1 MRLSEDRISHLSR
14 LIMTGIVDSGFV
26 EPAQPPEKVYR
37 EIKKSVIAELE
48 AEEELDA
55 AVRRTIQSL
64 SRKVPE
70 GSAEWT
76 VLYRKF
82 MEEEM
87 GRRKRL

>member
-14 LIMTGIVDSGFV
+14 LIMTGIVDGGFV

-37 EIKKSVIAELE
+37 EIKRSVVAELE
-48 AEEELDA
+48 TEVEVDA
-55 AVRRTIQSL
+55 VVRRKIQSL

-82 MEEEM
+82 MDEEM